1 MVGTEAKKA
10 TAPSRRSVC
19 WSLSCHQASRTRR
32 GKVELESSC
41 ALVPSLIGESHSAS
55 GRIRYHHHQN
65 LNEIVPRM
73 DAAPLFFFLCSF
85 FRHLFFAD
93 DHCWS
98 ALTRPEGGRDPARP
112 ARHARWANPVAPL
125 LGNEKQ
131 EWILCML
138 RGGGLPWKS
147 WRPDMPSPDIRVT
160 SRPTQTWAHGHVH
173 LQILARISSLALIPP
188 NPPESR
194 VSFCGPPSLECSLY
208 A

>member
-1 MVGTEAKKA
+1 MRARPV
-10 TAPSRRSVC
+10 PDWRIPLCQRPN
-19 WSLSCHQASRTRR
+19 Q
-32 GKVELESSC
+32 
-41 ALVPSLIGESHSAS
+41 VPSPPKSKRDCPTHGCGAS
-55 GRIRYHHHQN
+55 
-65 LNEIVPRM
+65 
-73 DAAPLFFFLCSF
+73 FFFLCSF